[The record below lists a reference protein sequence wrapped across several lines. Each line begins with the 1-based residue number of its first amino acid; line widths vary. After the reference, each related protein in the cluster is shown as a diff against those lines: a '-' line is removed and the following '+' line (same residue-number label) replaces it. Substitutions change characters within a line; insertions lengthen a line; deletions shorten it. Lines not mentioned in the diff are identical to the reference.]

1 MSKRY
6 NCEHNHEYN
15 DLDHVKLTVHKNKLK
30 LVFKDPIKDYK
41 IKIKLKREQARELRE
56 SIITS
61 LKSEGADWNLELSR
75 ERETGFMRAYCD
87 CAGEHYIIHGKQGL
101 ALVSVH
107 LDNSGAKEIVD
118 DIGRFLTEGE
128 I

>member
-6 NCEHNHEYN
+6 NCEHNQETK
-15 DLDHVKLTVHKNKLK
+15 DLDHVKVSVHKNKLK

-41 IKIKLKREQARELRE
+41 INIKLKHEQAKELRDSLAE
-56 SIITS
+56 S
-61 LKSEGADWNLELSR
+61 LKGKGSDWKVDLSK
-75 ERETGFMRAYCD
+75 EREAGFMQAYCD
-87 CAGEHYIIHGKQGL
+87 CAGEHHIIYGQQGL

-107 LDNSGAKEIVD
+107 LDEDSATELVD
-118 DIGRFLTEGE
+118 DIGRFLALGE